1 MFRNRQGAILYFWIF
16 ILSCSFVFKDFGIW
30 FLKNLEPKKPVTER
44 EIFRGDWERELSGP
58 PAVWSLES
66 QLFQGLRETLTPLP
80 WIGAPHGFQNG
91 SQVNLSLKLREKKSG
106 FNVILLPGL
115 INIQWIEMLYYY
127 YIYLIKYKTI
137 NIAILSIKS
146 TSNPLKVF
154 YLLQCAILMDVL
166 LKATVMEFLTGHND
180 VLYNA
185 LKGQW
190 T

>member
-1 MFRNRQGAILYFWIF
+1 MGERAQWPPCCLILGESTFSGFERDPYPPPLNR
-16 ILSCSFVFKDFGIW
+16 
-30 FLKNLEPKKPVTER
+30 
-44 EIFRGDWERELSGP
+44 GP
-58 PAVWSLES
+58 PWLSKWITSEFES
-66 QLFQGLRETLTPLP
+66 QIQR
-80 WIGAPHGFQNG
+80 
-91 SQVNLSLKLREKKSG
+91 KKSG